1 MTRRSP
7 VIVIA
12 VFLFTLVPTALFA
25 QGTTGALTGD
35 VTQAGSVLPGVSV
48 TIKSPNLLG
57 TRTTV
62 TNENGSYNFSA
73 IPPGEYSVTF
83 TLEGMQTV
91 TKKGMVNLAQTSRV
105 DAALK
110 MSAVSEA
117 ITVTAT
123 SPAVMETTQVET
135 NFKQANIN
143 RLPIA
148 RAPVNQLLLTPGVTN
163 GINGPVISG
172 GFSYDNLYLVNGAV
186 VNENLRGQPH
196 ALYIEDAI
204 QETTVIHGAISAE
217 YGRFTGGV
225 VSSITKSG
233 GNEFSGSIRDSLD
246 NPKWTAK
253 SKPDQAKPLDT
264 INSTYEATFGGRMI
278 RDRLW
283 FFVSGRKNDDS
294 QARPFTSISGADQ
307 GTFPQTNTRHRF
319 EGKLTGNIT
328 DRHSIVVSYLNNDVK
343 QTNNC
348 QFGCLDSRTLDPQ
361 THNPNNFKTVQY
373 SGILTNNFLLEA
385 DYAKKYFAFVGF
397 GGDQPPGAGT
407 AAVLASGSP
416 MIDNVAT
423 GAVFNAPYFCGS
435 CGPET
440 RNNNETEIKGRYFLG
455 TKSLGSH
462 NMVVGYDRWAEQRK
476 SNNFQSPTNFRFD
489 ILNKA
494 PIQQPDHTVQIS
506 VVGSK
511 TTGDRFIWFPISQA
525 SAGSDLKTDSLFFND
540 KWDLNQHFSFN
551 VGARYDKNNA
561 VDSAGHSVSNDSAIS
576 PRLGVIYDVFG
587 NGRLRVDANYNVY
600 VGRLAETVAG
610 RGSAA
615 GNPAV
620 YLFRYQG
627 PDIPYGDS
635 RAVMQQV
642 FQWFIDNGGT
652 TGVAPYSVSVPG
664 FNQNLAGPIK
674 SPSTKEYALG
684 AATQLGKGYFRADF
698 INRNWDNFYASLL
711 NTKIGTVINPA
722 NNRPADLQLISNSN
736 VPDRKYTALQMEAQY
751 PLLTHFNLGGNY
763 TWSTL
768 KGNYDGES
776 SGGGPG
782 TFGGPLFY
790 PEYNNF
796 AQNTPNGYLEGDQ
809 RHRLRV
815 WGSWDI
821 GTRIGRFNVGV
832 IERYDSGT
840 PYSAVASIPIS
851 GFVTNP
857 GYATPPTTV
866 TYYFSG
872 RGALRWDS
880 QTNTDVALN
889 YELPVH
895 NVSLFAKGE
904 VRNVFNQVATLG
916 GNSTVFTAANSGK
929 GLKSFNPFT
938 TAPVEC
944 PQGDTAAQ
952 CTAMGANWQK
962 GPNFGK
968 PLTATTFATN
978 GSYQLPRT
986 YLVSVGARF

>member
-1 MTRRSP
+1 MRFKARLLL
-7 VIVIA
+7 A
-12 VFLFTLVPTALFA
+12 VFLFTMAPLVLQG

-35 VTQAGSVLPGVSV
+35 VTQGAQPLPGVTV

-62 TNENGSYNFSA
+62 SNENGAYNFPA
-73 IPPGEYSVTF
+73 LPPGEYSITF
-83 TLEGMQTV
+83 TLEGMQTI
-91 TKKGMVNLAQTSRV
+91 TRKGVVNLAQTARV
-105 DAALK
+105 DAA
-110 MSAVSEA
+110 MRVSTVSEA
-117 ITVTAT
+117 ITVTA
-123 SPAVMETTQVET
+123 SAPAVMETTQVET
-135 NFKQANIN
+135 NFKQKNIN
-143 RLPIA
+143 RLPIG
-148 RAPVNQLLLTPGVTN
+148 RAPINQLLLAPGVTT
-163 GINGPVISG
+163 GVNGPTIAG

-204 QETTVIHGAISAE
+204 QETTVIHGAVSAE

-233 GNEFSGSIRDSLD
+233 GNEFSGSLRDSLD
-246 NPKWTAK
+246 NPKWTSK
-253 SKPDQAKPLDT
+253 SKPDQTKPLDVV
-264 INSTYEATFGGRMI
+264 NNTYEATFGGRI
-278 RDRLW
+278 VRDRLW
-283 FFVSGRKNDDS
+283 FFLAGRKQDDS

-307 GTFPQTNTRHRF
+307 GTFPQKNTRHRF

-328 DRHSIVVSYLNNDVK
+328 DKHTIVASYLNNDVK
-343 QTNNC
+343 QTDNC

-361 THNPNNFKTVQY
+361 THNPNNFKTAHY
-373 SGILTNNFLLEA
+373 SGILANNFLIEA

-397 GGDQPPGAGT
+397 GGDQPPGAGS
-407 AAVLASGSP
+407 AAQLASGSP
-416 MIDNVAT
+416 MLDLVVT

-440 RNNNETEIKGRYFLG
+440 RNNNEWELKGRYFLG

-462 NMVVGYDRWAEQRK
+462 NMVGGYDHWAEQRA

-489 ILNKA
+489 ILNKP

-511 TTGDRFIWFPISQA
+511 TTGDRFIWFPIAQA
-525 SAGSDLKTDSLFFND
+525 SLGSDLKTDSFFIND

-551 VGARYDKNNA
+551 IGARYDKNNGA
-561 VDSAGHSVSNDSAIS
+561 DSAGHKVSNDSAVS

-587 NGRLRVDANYNVY
+587 NGGLRLDANYNVY

-642 FQWFIDNGGT
+642 FQWFLDNGGT
-652 TGVAPYSVSVPG
+652 DGVTPYFISIPG
-664 FNQNLAGPIK
+664 FNQKLAGPLK
-674 SPSTKEYALG
+674 SPNTKEYTLG
-684 AATQLGKGYFRADF
+684 VGKQLARGYVRADY
-698 INRNWDNFYASLL
+698 IHRNWDDFYVSLL
-711 NTKIGTVINPA
+711 NTQIGTVINPA
-722 NNRPADLQLISNSN
+722 NNRPADLQLVSNSN
-736 VPDRKYTALQMEAQY
+736 VPDRKYDGLQLEGQY
-751 PLLTHFNLGGNY
+751 QVLAHFNLGGNY
-763 TWSTL
+763 TWSKL
-768 KGNYDGES
+768 KGNYDGETV
-776 SGGGPG
+776 GGGPG

-796 AQNTPNGYLEGDQ
+796 AQNTPDGFLTGDQ

-815 WGSWDI
+815 WGSYDLS
-821 GTRIGRFNVGV
+821 TRAGSFNFGL
-832 IERYDSGT
+832 IQRYDSGT
-840 PYSAVASIPIS
+840 PYSAVGTIPIS
-851 GFVTNP
+851 SFVKNP
-857 GYATPPTTV
+857 GYAAPPTTV
-866 TYYFSG
+866 TYFFSG

-880 QTNTDVALN
+880 QINTDVAVN
-889 YELPVH
+889 YDLPIHSVA
-895 NVSLFAKGE
+895 LYAKGE
-904 VRNVFNQVATLG
+904 VRNAFNRLAHVG
-916 GNSTVFTAANSGK
+916 GDTTVYTAANAGK
-929 GLKSFNPFT
+929 GLKAFDPFT
-938 TAPVEC
+938 ATPVEC
-944 PQGDTAAQ
+944 PQGNTAAQ
-952 CTAMGANWQK
+952 CSAMGANWQK

-968 PLTATTFATN
+968 PLTATTFAN
-978 GSYQLPRT
+978 QGSFQLPRT
-986 YLVSVGARF
+986 YLVSFGARF